1 MKSFFQPA
9 IAIMNRLRY
18 PQKFLLVG
26 ALLLIPTMVLLTQYL
41 NSVNYDIEFA
51 ENESIGTQYI
61 APLLKMLVTLQDHS
75 HAWLR
80 QIDGQVGN
88 GTTILQTRAAFDD
101 QVAAVDALQA
111 RYADVFSL
119 EAQWE
124 HVKARWAGIGNA
136 IAGYREEDVI
146 SARIELTQ
154 DLMAVIAIVG
164 NQSNLILD
172 PDIDTYYLMDSV
184 INHFPTISDLAGAL
198 GESISGDIDRRQV
211 LVTGQL
217 VNAIE
222 QYERGIAFAYAY
234 NPALQQSLAV
244 DPLEDSLAALKDAAL
259 VLNELDESDL
269 AVSFGDET
277 LTAGVLMP
285 RFQAH
290 LAALDDLLQIRIN
303 GFEQARNTVILIA
316 IAAVLASVYF
326 FAGFYLAV
334 RKTIDDLGHAS
345 DIMVSGS
352 SSGGQTITLQNR
364 DEMAEVV
371 TSFNR
376 VASEMVAA
384 RDQAVKASRLKDEFL
399 ATMSH
404 ELRTPLNSIIGYTGI
419 LTSGMRGQ
427 IDDTAK
433 GVLIRVRESS
443 QNLLNLIND
452 ILDIAKIEAGRMEV
466 VDAPFELNHLVEQLQ
481 AQAEVLARQKQLNLE
496 VLVDPELPKT
506 LYGDIDKIG
515 QVVRN
520 LLSNAVKFTDEG
532 VVRLRVFKKSE
543 TIIYEVTD
551 TGVGIPPQAI
561 DYIFDEFRQVDGTT
575 RRVYGGTGLGLA
587 IVRKLCLAMG
597 GRVQVQSKIGV
608 GSTFTVTLPLHA
620 ETTAASVLRSV
631 SNE

>member
-18 PQKFLLVG
+18 PQKFVLVG
-26 ALLLIPTMVLLTQYL
+26 ALLLIPTIVLLTQYL

-51 ENESIGTQYI
+51 ENESIGTHYIQPLFEVMVAVQQY
-61 APLLKMLVTLQDHS
+61 V
-75 HAWLR
+75 WLR
-80 QIDGQVGN
+80 EDTLSDENDATAV
-88 GTTILQTRAAFDD
+88 LDAARSDVETR
-101 QVAAVDALQA
+101 
-111 RYADVFSL
+111 
-119 EAQWE
+119 
-124 HVKARWAGIGNA
+124 
-136 IAGYREEDVI
+136 I
-146 SARIELTQ
+146 SAMNAQHERLSPQIALGSGTWQQVQADWQAIREGAPTLSAA
-154 DLMAVIAIVG
+154 DLRGLRNRFMQSMIVLFAEVG

-172 PDIDTYYLMDSV
+172 PDIDSYYLMDSV
-184 INHFPTISDLAGAL
+184 INHFPSLIDLIGLLNASQTAEGADGTIAIIAGQMINRLA
-198 GESISGDIDRRQV
+198 EM
-211 LVTGQL
+211 
-217 VNAIE
+217 
-222 QYERGIAFAYAY
+222 ERGLGFSYSV
-234 NPALQQSLAV
+234 NPSLEAI
-244 DPLEDSLAALKDAAL
+244 LATPTTSSAL
-259 VLNELDESDL
+259 VGLERL
-269 AVSFGDET
+269 ANGL
-277 LTAGVLMP
+277 LTQSEPVAADAPSLLMSGLVE
-285 RFQAH
+285 RFTAFNN
-290 LAALDDLLQIRIN
+290 ALDNLLQIRIN
-303 GFEQARNTVILIA
+303 GFEQARNTVIIIA

-326 FAGFYLAV
+326 FTGFYLAV

-443 QNLLNLIND
+443 QNLLSLIND

-466 VDAPFELNHLVEQLQ
+466 VDAPFELSQLVEQLQ
-481 AQAEVLARQKQLNLE
+481 AQAEVLARQKQLNLD

-532 VVRLRVFKKSE
+532 VVRLRVFKKSDS
-543 TIIYEVTD
+543 IIYEVTD